1 MRHMIK
7 TLSVALAAVFVFGAV
22 AAASASASQPEVKL
36 SAGETVS
43 FEGSGGAGVL
53 EVLPEGTKKRTVSC
67 SSNTSAGKVSD
78 STTVSE
84 VVVKFKECF
93 TSGPFGEKVPCG
105 EIVTTKLKG
114 KLYYLTAGSSEV
126 GVGFEPESGTEFA
139 KFVCKNIFVNETL
152 AVTGSVEGKLT
163 PVNTSTTKFTLTFKQ
178 TEGHQEPLTLL
189 NAKCET
195 KESTLMTQG
204 SGSEAFGPR
213 QSGIKGEES
222 VTMAKAIEVVS
233 SKCV

>member
-1 MRHMIK
+1 MRHLIK
-7 TLSVALAAVFVFGAV
+7 TLSVALAAVFVFGAI
-22 AAASASASQPEVKL
+22 AAASASATQPKFEPEGGAFPV
-36 SAGETVS
+36 T

-67 SSNTSAGKVSD
+67 TSNTSAGNLGD
-78 STTVSE
+78 STTVKE
-84 VVVKFKECF
+84 VVVKFKECS

-126 GVGFEPESGTEFA
+126 GVDFEPETAPEFA
-139 KFVCKNIFVNETL
+139 KFVCKNFLVNETL
-152 AVTGSVEGKLT
+152 TVTGSVVGKLT
-163 PVNTSTTKFTLTFKQ
+163 PVNTSTTKFTLKFNQ
-178 TEGHQEPLTLL
+178 TEGHQEPLSLL
-189 NAKCET
+189 NSTCEAKEA
-195 KESTLMTQG
+195 TLMTTG

-222 VTMAKAIEVVS
+222 VTTAKAVTVTS
-233 SKCV
+233 TKC